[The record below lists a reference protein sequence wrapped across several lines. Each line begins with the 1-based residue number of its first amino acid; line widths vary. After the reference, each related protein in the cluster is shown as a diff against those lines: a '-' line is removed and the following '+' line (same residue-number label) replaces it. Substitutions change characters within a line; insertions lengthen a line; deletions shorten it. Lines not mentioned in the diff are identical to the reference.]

1 MSDPQPPT
9 PEEQQQIDEAMTRAR
24 TALSGVSRIG
34 LVGMA
39 LRGIFRSV
47 FRMPRIGRRKV
58 VVLGI
63 GLLIVV
69 SSIVTCSAG
78 VNLMTLTA
86 EYGEPIPA
94 TIEAAQRFAQRAAR
108 AVQNASTSRRFRI
121 TIAEAEA
128 TSALS
133 LGLMIPE
140 LMAALDSLPPEAL
153 QQARSIE
160 DLRETLRR
168 REETARQS
176 RTFRE
181 RVAGLLD
188 PRLRTGDV
196 QVRFTG
202 AGEIVVAGYVQAWRF
217 KQPALVVFAPRA
229 RSGTMELD
237 FVKGRLGRL
246 PAPSWAFDHLGR
258 LAASLI
264 LQGRSY
270 AEISNLTVD
279 QGRLTF
285 EARVTR

>member
-1 MSDPQPPT
+1 MDEPPRPT
-9 PEEQQQIDEAMTRAR
+9 PEEQQQIDEAMSRAR
-24 TALSGVSRIG
+24 SAVKGVARVG

-39 LRGIFRSV
+39 LRGLFRSV
-47 FRMPRIGRRKV
+47 FRLPRIGRRKV

-78 VNLMTLTA
+78 VNLTTLTA

-94 TIEAAQRFAQRAAR
+94 TIEAAQRFAQRTAR
-108 AVQNASTSRRFRI
+108 AVQSASTSRRFRI
-121 TIAEAEA
+121 TIPETEA
-128 TSALS
+128 TAALS

-140 LMAALDSLPPEAL
+140 LMLALDSLPPETLA
-153 QQARSIE
+153 QVRSIE
-160 DLRETLRR
+160 DLREILRR

-176 RTFRE
+176 RTFQK
-181 RVAGLLD
+181 RVAALFD

-229 RSGTMELD
+229 RSGALELD

-246 PAPSWAFDHLGR
+246 PAPSWAFDQLGR

-264 LQGRSY
+264 LQGRDY

-279 QGRLTF
+279 AGRLTF